1 MCALRRMQ
9 GRECIGK
16 YRENRSMGKRMGERK
31 KSVKRA
37 AAMLLA
43 VVLASKTLLPILPQL
58 PWRAQA
64 AQPGDT
70 IIAYGAGFHH
80 YCIDGA
86 GANRALIDGDEYV
99 CILPS
104 ETLSREEM
112 ALVFWG
118 MLTLQAGFGNMPQV
132 NAVIQNIN
140 AGAAAQGIPAISQF
154 VTEADLKLLIHSAA
168 VRGKYPWL
176 KEVLAKEETYLQ
188 LAGLLGG
195 GARATAL
202 PGISGQWRGVEA
214 VHATGGGIPSVLQG
228 HTQAGNPLRLTP
240 SQGNGQSGEYVL
252 SFDPSGADA

>member
-9 GRECIGK
+9 GRECTGK
-16 YRENRSMGKRMGERK
+16 YRENRGMGKRMGERK

-118 MLTLQAGFGNMPQV
+118 MLTLQASFGNMPQI

-176 KEVLAKEETYLQ
+176 KEVLAKEET
-188 LAGLLGG
+188 
-195 GARATAL
+195 
-202 PGISGQWRGVEA
+202 
-214 VHATGGGIPSVLQG
+214 
-228 HTQAGNPLRLTP
+228 
-240 SQGNGQSGEYVL
+240 
-252 SFDPSGADA
+252 